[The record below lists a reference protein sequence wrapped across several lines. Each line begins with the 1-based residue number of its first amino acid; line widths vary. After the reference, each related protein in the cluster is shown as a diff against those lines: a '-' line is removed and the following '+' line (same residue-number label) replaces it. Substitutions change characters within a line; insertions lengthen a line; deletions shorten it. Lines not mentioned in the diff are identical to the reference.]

1 MPQFKQIV
9 IEHCTRDGAG
19 QAADHLVAEKSMF
32 SENEKYSYSL
42 VHFLA
47 KLPVQR
53 IATDPAGS
61 IRKFIR
67 CRVTIA
73 GTEQELNDL
82 PGEINIA
89 PGSQST
95 TVEIGPMAGVMGF
108 IEPVNTNVTIAFMD
122 GQNILAT
129 RTIPVR
135 FQNAAVDPQ
144 LSRYVQSV
152 IDG

>member
-9 IEHCTRDGAG
+9 IEHYTKDGVG
-19 QAADHLVAEKSMF
+19 QPADHLVAEKSMF

-53 IATDPAGS
+53 TAADPVGS

-73 GTEQELNDL
+73 DTEQELNDL

-89 PGSQST
+89 PGSQGT
-95 TVEIGPMAGVMGF
+95 TVVIGPMTGVMGF
-108 IEPVNTNVTIAFMD
+108 IEPTNKEVTIAFMD
-122 GQNILAT
+122 GQNILT
-129 RTIPVR
+129 ERTIPVR
-135 FQNAAVDPQ
+135 FQNAAADPQ
-144 LSRYVQSV
+144 LSRFVQSV